1 MPGRFPRPSRVPFLP
16 SPVQRYVAERARG
29 HKDEGNYELNE
40 DDLEREEQA
49 KVDAEEASR
58 GDNKDELKKRMG
70 PNQEKPTDKVRI
82 LPSTYLFCSLEP
94 LGRRTRGSCRGNNVR
109 LGGGGGKEATTMSS
123 DAVARLARDV
133 RVAASRRLLALSTTL
148 MREPD

>member
-1 MPGRFPRPSRVPFLP
+1 MSPSPPPARTPGAAWQSAPSPPASRVKLTLPLPGRSPRPSRVPSLP
-16 SPVQRYVAERARG
+16 SPVQRYVAERARE

-82 LPSTYLFCSLEP
+82 LP
-94 LGRRTRGSCRGNNVR
+94 
-109 LGGGGGKEATTMSS
+109 
-123 DAVARLARDV
+123 
-133 RVAASRRLLALSTTL
+133 
-148 MREPD
+148 